1 MSRLSRNYLGLT
13 FLIMLICWGTCF
25 LCSLAGI
32 SLENNKLLYLPYL
45 LGGLSPTIASYL
57 ALRRSGGTANLKK
70 WLKSIFDFKHNIFS
84 YLMVVVVAV
93 MFILPQCLI
102 SGYENGA
109 PVFAIIVMV
118 PMMMICGGLEE
129 AGWRYIL
136 LPELEKKYSFTVSV
150 IVVSVIWWLWHLP
163 LFYIQGTGQ
172 YGQDYFAFGISVLG
186 MSFALAGI
194 RKSTGSI
201 WLCVLFH
208 SIVNSL
214 MGIYILND
222 NIWGNIAAAVIM
234 IVCSY
239 ALVNISGKTKMFHK

>member
-57 ALRRSGGTANLKK
+57 ALRRSGGTANLKE

-118 PMMMICGGLEE
+118 PMMMICGCSYDRVFL
-129 AGWRYIL
+129 RFS
-136 LPELEKKYSFTVSV
+136 KYQRQDKNVPQIDSV
-150 IVVSVIWWLWHLP
+150 R
-163 LFYIQGTGQ
+163 
-172 YGQDYFAFGISVLG
+172 
-186 MSFALAGI
+186 LAGQLSPVEDCPPFLLDKPHA
-194 RKSTGSI
+194 RG
-201 WLCVLFH
+201 
-208 SIVNSL
+208 
-214 MGIYILND
+214 Y
-222 NIWGNIAAAVIM
+222 NIWTTTA
-234 IVCSY
+234 
-239 ALVNISGKTKMFHK
+239 

>member
-57 ALRRSGGTANLKK
+57 ALRRGGGTANLKE
-70 WLKSIFDFKHNIFS
+70 WLKSIFDFKHYIFS

-93 MFILPQCLI
+93 MFILPQC
-102 SGYENGA
+102 SA
-109 PVFAIIVMV
+109 
-118 PMMMICGGLEE
+118 
-129 AGWRYIL
+129 
-136 LPELEKKYSFTVSV
+136 
-150 IVVSVIWWLWHLP
+150 IWWLWHLP

-222 NIWGNIAAAVIM
+222 NIWGNIAAAVVM